1 MTSVLKSAHVVHDV
15 EDESSYIEVIYSKLI
30 PDEGYKTFCD
40 YLKADPIGDW
50 TKIVARDN
58 GVRYE
63 KFIDTMIEKN
73 LETRQKMAAIMLD
86 NVLNNVFTNIRTQIR
101 LMNTVKILDPT
112 FEPPF
117 INKRCTWQREFVTTF
132 CKEILPDVVERCIHV
147 ARLERFFNVLKLIEL
162 EQQ

>member
-1 MTSVLKSAHVVHDV
+1 MTTVLKSAHVVYDV
-15 EDESSYIEVIYSKLI
+15 EDDTSYIETMYSKLV

-40 YLKADPIGDW
+40 YLRADPVGEW
-50 TKIVARDN
+50 TKIIAKDN

-73 LETRQKMAAIMLD
+73 LETRQKMASIMLD
-86 NVLNNVFTNIRTQIR
+86 NILNNVFSNIRTQIR
-101 LMNTVKILDPT
+101 LMNTVKIIDHT

-117 INKRCTWQREFVTTF
+117 INKRCTWQREFVATF
-132 CKEILPDVVERCIHV
+132 CKEIQPDIVERCINLS
-147 ARLERFFNVLKLIEL
+147 RLERFFNVLKLIEL